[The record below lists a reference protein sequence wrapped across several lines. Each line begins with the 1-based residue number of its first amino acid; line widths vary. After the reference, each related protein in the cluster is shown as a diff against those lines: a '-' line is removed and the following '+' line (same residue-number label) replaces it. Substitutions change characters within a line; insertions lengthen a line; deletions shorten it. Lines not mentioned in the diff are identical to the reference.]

1 MDRIQTMA
9 SLVAVVDE
17 GGFARAARRL
27 KVSPPVITRAIA
39 DLEQRLGL
47 ALLHRT
53 TRVVRVTEAGARYA
67 ADCRRILADLDEADE
82 AALGVHAAAR
92 GPLAITAPVLFGN
105 RFVTPIVTQYL
116 RANADTQVGC
126 WFLDRVVNLVEEGLD
141 VAIRIGELPDSS
153 LQAVRV
159 GEVRRIV
166 CASPAYLKEHGI
178 PRTPDSL
185 AKHTLIAA
193 SGVTPHSDWQFRIG
207 NATRSIKLRPR
218 MTTTTNDA
226 ARTAALSGFGVTRLL
241 SYQVAADI
249 EAGHLRVVLR
259 EFEPAPLPIHV
270 VHREGRRATGKVR
283 AFVDLAIAQLRGDPH
298 LRAPV

>member
-1 MDRIQTMA
+1 M
-9 SLVAVVDE
+9 
-17 GGFARAARRL
+17 
-27 KVSPPVITRAIA
+27 
-39 DLEQRLGL
+39 
-47 ALLHRT
+47 
-53 TRVVRVTEAGARYA
+53 
-67 ADCRRILADLDEADE
+67 
-82 AALGVHAAAR
+82 
-92 GPLAITAPVLFGN
+92 
-105 RFVTPIVTQYL
+105 FVTPIVTRYL

-185 AKHTLIAA
+185 AKHTLVAA
-193 SGVTPHSDWQFRIG
+193 SGVTPHSDWQFMIG
-207 NATRSIKLRPR
+207 TAMRSIKLRPR
-218 MTTTTNDA
+218 MTTTGNDA

-259 EFEPAPLPIHV
+259 DFEPSPLPIHV

-298 LRAPV
+298 LRPAV

>member
-9 SLVAVVDE
+9 SLVAVAEE

-39 DLEQRLGL
+39 ELEDRLGL
-47 ALLHRT
+47 RLLHRT
-53 TRVVRVTEAGARYA
+53 TRVVRLTEAGARYVE
-67 ADCRRILADLDEADE
+67 DCRRILAELDEADE
-82 AALGVHAAAR
+82 AARGVHGAAR
-92 GPLAITAPVLFGN
+92 GPLTVTAPVLFGN
-105 RFVTPIVTQYL
+105 LFVTPIVTRYL
-116 RANADTQVGC
+116 SEHADTQVGC

-166 CASPAYLKEHGI
+166 CAAPTYLKEHGI
-178 PRTPDSL
+178 PRAPDTL

-193 SGVTPHSDWQFRIG
+193 SGVTPHGDWQFRIG
-207 NATRSIKLRPR
+207 NAMRSIKVRPR
-218 MTTTTNDA
+218 MTTTGNDA

-249 EAGHLRVVLR
+249 AAGHLRVLLKD
-259 EFEPAPLPIHV
+259 FEPAPLPIHV

-283 AFVDLAIAQLRGDPH
+283 AFVDLAVAQLRGNQH
-298 LRAPV
+298 LQSAV